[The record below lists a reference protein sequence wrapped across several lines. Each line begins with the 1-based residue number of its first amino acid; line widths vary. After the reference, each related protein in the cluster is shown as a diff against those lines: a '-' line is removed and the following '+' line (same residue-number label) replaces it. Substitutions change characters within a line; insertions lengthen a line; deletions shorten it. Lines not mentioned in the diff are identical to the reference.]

1 MCSAQGVSLVFT
13 STRRRAGDVPPQ
25 EEVLYAQP
33 LSGIP
38 ESALRFHSS
47 CRWRR
52 GEAGLRD
59 IKGSRW
65 TSAFGS
71 TIWTGE
77 ARAEREEMAMG
88 SSKWGGSMVADEE
101 GKEEEGR
108 KRHILPTSQH
118 LLCSC
123 FAHLPPA
130 CHRV

>member
-1 MCSAQGVSLVFT
+1 MCSAPGVSSVLS
-13 STRRRAGDVPPQ
+13 STRKRTGDVPPQ
-25 EEVLYAQP
+25 EEELYAQP

-38 ESALRFHSS
+38 ESALRFQSS

-52 GEAGLRD
+52 GEAGLRNV
-59 IKGSRW
+59 KGSCW
-65 TSAFGS
+65 TSAFFS

-77 ARAEREEMAMG
+77 ARAEREEMAKG
-88 SSKWGGSMVADEE
+88 SSKWGRSMVVDEE

-108 KRHILPTSQH
+108 KRDIFPTSQH
-118 LLCSC
+118 LLCSF